1 MRRVDISELHEM
13 PWFPQSLRDL
23 VTDALQS
30 VLNAGRLYRPIADR
44 LSRAVRAA
52 DASRV
57 VDLCSGGGGP
67 WLWLRS
73 ALRARASITLEI
85 VLTDKY
91 PNLRAFEHARCASH
105 GEISYSTEPVE
116 AAQIP
121 AQLSGFRTIFSSFHH
136 FSPREVIAMLQD
148 AADHRQG
155 FGAFE
160 GARRHVLTMLAVI
173 FVPATALITAPFI
186 RPFHFSRLF
195 WTYLLPVIPL
205 ILLIDGVL
213 SCMRAY
219 SPAEMIELCGRVVAP
234 GYVWDAGEA
243 PGPFGRITYLLGYP
257 PRSSQAERRSEA
269 TPPSDP

>member
-1 MRRVDISELHEM
+1 MRRMDIPELHEL
-13 PWFPQSLRDL
+13 PWFPQGLRDL

-30 VLNAGRLYRPIADR
+30 VMNAGRVYRPIAVR
-44 LSRAVRAA
+44 LSSAVTAA
-52 DASRV
+52 DASQV

-67 WLWLRS
+67 WIWLHS
-73 ALRARASITLEI
+73 ALRTRASIPIEI

-91 PNLRAFEHARCASH
+91 PNLRAFEHARYASR
-105 GEISYSTEPVE
+105 GAISYSAEPVA

-121 AQLSGFRTIFSSFHH
+121 PQLSGFRTIFSSFHH
-136 FSPREVIAMLQD
+136 FSPREVVAMLQD
-148 AADHRQG
+148 AADRRQG

-160 GARRHVLTMLAVI
+160 GARRRVLTMLAVI
-173 FVPATALITAPFI
+173 FVPAAALITAPFI

-205 ILLIDGVL
+205 ILFIDGIL

-219 SPAEMIELCGRVVAP
+219 SPAEMIELCDRVVAP

-243 PGPFGRITYLLGYP
+243 SGLFGRVTYLLGYP
-257 PRSSQAERRSEA
+257 PQSAQMHRRTEA
-269 TPPSDP
+269 STQHS